1 MQRTGTFC
9 GENCCFFLVS
19 DRIILILKGY
29 KHHAALWKQ
38 DFDESGKQSMS
49 LFYCSAFINSL
60 QGVSLKLIFV
70 CFFFHLR
77 IDTKLSVI
85 CLMLSKK
92 PVSVLYIDFIFMGE
106 T

>member
-1 MQRTGTFC
+1 MYRMQRTGAFR

-70 CFFFHLR
+70 CFFP
-77 IDTKLSVI
+77 S
-85 CLMLSKK
+85 
-92 PVSVLYIDFIFMGE
+92 E
-106 T
+106 N